1 MCAPHPSAGPFVPL
15 AETSTLARW
24 SWRRDAPAL
33 GAGPR
38 PPCPCPRQPPR
49 PLGCPLSSAL
59 HPPSCRELF
68 ISSPGKT
75 SPHPFLSPFPRS
87 SPKVTFS
94 RHVSCVR
101 RDPGATRTGYDT
113 NPEVRFPEVAEGPT
127 RCQPLDV
134 REPGCQPPVTS
145 REATSPRRGTPD
157 LWATSPGEGCSV
169 PSSACTRWGPGGG
182 SPPCQALPEAPRE
195 GGSNSIQQMTGPR
208 PGVQWWARGR
218 VAVPRAHGDRAPT
231 PRRAL
236 LGTKWAEGPQ
246 EQGCGQGGQGAEGS
260 HATHIPSVTLTPSRA
275 EAPEPNDA
283 NRGPVPCSGP
293 ARCLAPGRRP
303 PPPPPRARGCCR
315 ALSPGPGRP
324 PTRGSTPPPFCDDFV
339 LTAFGVQNGRPRGP
353 GRLPCCCDRLHHEQ
367 AAGPARHGRTG
378 FF

>member
-59 HPPSCRELF
+59 RPPSCRELF

-169 PSSACTRWGPGGG
+169 PSSACTRWGPGSASRSHVLGAGRGLPSLPGPPRGPPGG
-182 SPPCQALPEAPRE
+182 R
-195 GGSNSIQQMTGPR
+195 QQLHPADDGAE
-208 PGVQWWARGR
+208 ARGA
-218 VAVPRAHGDRAPT
+218 AVGA
-231 PRRAL
+231 
-236 LGTKWAEGPQ
+236 GPG
-246 EQGCGQGGQGAEGS
+246 GCPACPWGPG
-260 HATHIPSVTLTPSRA
+260 
-275 EAPEPNDA
+275 PNA
-283 NRGPVPCSGP
+283 SPGPPGNKV
-293 ARCLAPGRRP
+293 GRRP
-303 PPPPPRARGCCR
+303 PRAGLR
-315 ALSPGPGRP
+315 AGR
-324 PTRGSTPPPFCDDFV
+324 
-339 LTAFGVQNGRPRGP
+339 
-353 GRLPCCCDRLHHEQ
+353 
-367 AAGPARHGRTG
+367 AGG
-378 FF
+378 